1 MMCARDVHVGARLP
15 ERRIAAVSPDHIKMV
30 ALVLR
35 DSNPIHFDLD
45 AVARAGLGDRE
56 VNQGGATMAYVLDLL
71 SEWAGGRGALRR
83 VSCSFRANVFAGDD
97 VIVSG
102 EVTSVTQDEHG
113 LVADCD
119 VWAEAG
125 GRRAIVGSA
134 TVVLTEP
141 ASSGVRS
148 GSLNPHIVY

>member
-1 MMCARDVHVGARLP
+1 MTFVREMRVGTRLP
-15 ERRIAAVSPDHIKMV
+15 ERRITAVSPDHIKIV

-71 SEWAGGRGALRR
+71 TEWAGARGALRR
-83 VSCSFRANVFAGDD
+83 IDCSFRVNVFAGDD
-97 VIVSG
+97 VLVGG
-102 EVTSVTQDEHG
+102 EVTAVTPDG
-113 LVADCD
+113 ADLLVDCD
-119 VWAEAG
+119 VWAAVD

-134 TVVLTEP
+134 TL
-141 ASSGVRS
+141 ALR
-148 GSLNPHIVY
+148 